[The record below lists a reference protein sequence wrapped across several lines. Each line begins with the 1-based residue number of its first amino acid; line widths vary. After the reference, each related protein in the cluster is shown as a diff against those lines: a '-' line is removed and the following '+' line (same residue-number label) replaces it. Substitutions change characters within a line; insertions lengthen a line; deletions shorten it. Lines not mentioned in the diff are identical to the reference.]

1 MNTMDQTSRTGNLII
16 LGAEGSGKSTLGIRF
31 AKTISEEKGE
41 ESAKIAKIYA
51 EDFNKKDI
59 PSTVAKIAGGT
70 LIIEEAGDLDDAVVE
85 QLSKAMEFRTDA
97 LLVILEDEK
106 KYLKELFDKHPGFAE
121 KFTNEIVIPVFTND
135 ELVGFGRAYAYD
147 EDYTIDEDAV
157 AALYE
162 RIGELQE
169 DGRPVTIIDVKEIVD
184 QAIRKSEKIGFRK
197 LSMVLSRKRYD
208 QDDRVILYEKD
219 FR

>member
-1 MNTMDQTSRTGNLII
+1 MQ
-16 LGAEGSGKSTLGIRF
+16 
-31 AKTISEEKGE
+31 
-41 ESAKIAKIYA
+41 
-51 EDFNKKDI
+51 
-59 PSTVAKIAGGT
+59 KIAGGT